1 MARTDS
7 EQVLI
12 LLDHIITTHH
22 GYVRRTIPDIAGR
35 LRVLVTLAADERPE
49 LRLVAQTFEHLA
61 ASLLSHL
68 DKEEHLVFPYLRDL
82 AMAQA
87 TGARLPLGPFGTL
100 ANPLRMMED
109 EHLDVR
115 KALDCIRDLTH
126 RYQPPAIHLPGLVDC
141 YEALRLFDADL
152 RTHIHV
158 EEHDLYPRG
167 LDLEARLT

>member
-1 MARTDS
+1 MTRAARR
-7 EQVLI
+7 
-12 LLDHIITTHH
+12 LDELVGHIVSTHH
-22 GYVRRTIPDIAGR
+22 DYTRRVVPELAAQ
-35 LRVLVTLAADERPE
+35 LRVLATLAADERPE

-61 ASLLSHL
+61 ASLLRHL

-82 AMAQA
+82 ATAEA
-87 TGARLPLGPFGTL
+87 AGARLPLGPFGTL

-109 EHLDVR
+109 EHLDVL

-126 RYQPPAIHLPGLVDC
+126 RYRAPATPLPGLGEC

-152 RTHIHV
+152 RAHIHT
-158 EEHDLYPRG
+158 EEHDLYPRS

>member
-7 EQVLI
+7 ERLLV
-12 LLDHIITTHH
+12 LLDHIVTTHH
-22 GYVRRTIPDIAGR
+22 DYVRRAIPEITRR
-35 LRVLVTLAADERPE
+35 LRVLVTLAADDRPE

-82 AMAQA
+82 AAAEA

-109 EHLDVR
+109 EHLDAA
-115 KALDCIRDLTH
+115 KTLDCVCDLTH
-126 RYQPPAIHLPGLVDC
+126 RYRPPAIDLPGLEEC
-141 YEALRLFDADL
+141 YEALRQFDADL
-152 RTHIHV
+152 RTHMHI